1 MCIYFCGD
9 AYSFDKDM
17 LTIALKQLIPQIDLD
32 SFPSVCGIQIDD
44 ELFESLSNLW
54 LVSAGM
60 KRINELNSYMTPE
73 MRKMQAKINRI
84 RKQGK
89 NNSATQG
96 NAEYENT
103 YMTLSYEF
111 GYSQEQILSMTMYQ
125 VNKMLQYA
133 GKSIQYKVS
142 LIGAGNGLTKKV
154 KFITER

>member
-1 MCIYFCGD
+1 
-9 AYSFDKDM
+9 
-17 LTIALKQLIPQIDLD
+17 
-32 SFPSVCGIQIDD
+32 
-44 ELFESLSNLW
+44 
-54 LVSAGM
+54 
-60 KRINELNSYMTPE
+60 MTPE
-73 MRKMQAKINRI
+73 MRAMQEKINRI

-89 NNSATQG
+89 SNSALQRNG
-96 NAEYENT
+96 DYENT

>member
-1 MCIYFCGD
+1 
-9 AYSFDKDM
+9 
-17 LTIALKQLIPQIDLD
+17 
-32 SFPSVCGIQIDD
+32 
-44 ELFESLSNLW
+44 
-54 LVSAGM
+54 
-60 KRINELNSYMTPE
+60 MTPE
-73 MRKMQAKINRI
+73 MRAMQEKINRI

-89 NNSATQG
+89 SNSALQK
-96 NAEYENT
+96 NEDYENT

>member
-1 MCIYFCGD
+1 
-9 AYSFDKDM
+9 
-17 LTIALKQLIPQIDLD
+17 
-32 SFPSVCGIQIDD
+32 
-44 ELFESLSNLW
+44 
-54 LVSAGM
+54 M
-60 KRINELNSYMTPE
+60 KRINELNTYMTPE
-73 MRKMQAKINRI
+73 MREMQRRINRI

-96 NAEYENT
+96 NADYENT
-103 YMTLSYEF
+103 YITLSYEF

>member
-1 MCIYFCGD
+1 MYLYFCGD
-9 AYSFDKDM
+9 AYSLYKET
-17 LTIALKQLIPQIDLD
+17 LSCALKQLIPQIELD
-32 SFPSVCGIQIDD
+32 SFPNINGIQIDD
-44 ELFESLSNLW
+44 ELFESFSNLW
-54 LVSAGM
+54 LVSAGL
-60 KRINELNSYMTPE
+60 KKITELNNYMTPE
-73 MRKMQAKINRI
+73 MRAMQEKINRI

-89 NNSATQG
+89 NNSALQK
-96 NAEYENT
+96 NEDYENT

-125 VNKMLQYA
+125 VNKMLQYT